1 MTEIGTSE
9 VGATARDRDR
19 ESGVKS
25 LILTNGAM
33 SKEPLAMSI
42 EQGARSEEH
51 GAKVIS
57 VI

>member
-1 MTEIGTSE
+1 M
-9 VGATARDRDR
+9 
-19 ESGVKS
+19 GVKS